1 MPKTNPFYDPG
12 KPHHTPY
19 GFRNPDPEVRIG
31 GDFWRWRR
39 WRRERRAA
47 RLPRQPEGGYTA
59 FAERWLVQPDFKLD
73 PTHVTR
79 PAVWWLGHATVLLR
93 IAGRHIITDPH
104 LAHRASPLPFLGPDR
119 KVPAPAS
126 VPQLPK
132 IDAVL
137 ISHCHYDHLDA
148 QTVHQLLRANPAVVF
163 YVPLG
168 LADWLRA
175 RGAKHV
181 EELDW
186 WDQRDQAEFEIH
198 CVPAQ
203 HWSARTL
210 LDRNRTL
217 WCGWVVRAPGFNFYF
232 SGDTGYMPQLA
243 EISMRLGT
251 PDLAALPIGAYEPR
265 WFMRG
270 QHVNPEEAVRLHRE
284 LGITQSLAIH
294 WGTFELA
301 DDSLDDPLHALK
313 QSLLEQEVN
322 SSAFWIIKQGE
333 SRLIP

>member
-1 MPKTNPFYDPG
+1 MRRSNRYYDPA
-12 KPHHTPY
+12 KSHHTPT
-19 GFRNPDPEVRIG
+19 GFRNPDPDVRIG
-31 GDFWRWRR
+31 GDIWR

-47 RLPRQPEGGYTA
+47 GLPKKPEGGYAA
-59 FAERWLVQPDFKLD
+59 FAERWLMQPDFTLD
-73 PTHVTR
+73 PAQHTR

-93 IAGRHIITDPH
+93 INGQHILTDPH
-104 LAHRASPLPFLGPDR
+104 LNHRASPLPMLGPER

-126 VPQLPK
+126 AAQLPR

-137 ISHCHYDHLDA
+137 ISHNHYDHLDVT
-148 QTVHQLLRANPAVVF
+148 TVRQLLLANPAVAF

-168 LADWLRA
+168 LADWVRKQGV
-175 RGAKHV
+175 RHV

-186 WDQRDQAEFEIH
+186 WDRRDHSAFEVH

-217 WCGWVVRAPGFNFYF
+217 WCGWVIRGSGFNFYF
-232 SGDTGYMPQLA
+232 SGDTGYTPHLA
-243 EISMRLGT
+243 EISMRLGQ

-270 QHVNPEEAVRLHRE
+270 QHVNPQEAVRLHRE
-284 LGITQSLAIH
+284 LAIRQSLAIH

-313 QSLLEQEVN
+313 QSLLEQDVN
-322 SSAFWIIKQGE
+322 AERFWIFKQGE
-333 SRLIP
+333 ARLML